1 MEDLIPFLIFLVV
14 VAINVIK
21 FFAKKGKPKKP
32 AQQPGPN
39 PAQAPRFFPRGILQI
54 LEEQVAPKP
63 TDLPE
68 WPEDRERPDYLQEM
82 DEFEQAQAEALEEEQ
97 TAEIIPMPPPIE
109 AGTAGEP
116 EFRPLEKPATVQA
129 PLQTTKS
136 VFSGAQGMRM
146 PCMNPFNHNATPGH
160 TDFSIKGRK
169 HLKQAMLAH
178 FVFSPPRAFDLSFDN
193 TIAKQG

>member
-21 FFAKKGKPKKP
+21 FFAKKGKPKKS
-32 AQQPGPN
+32 AQQPGQTPPKR
-39 PAQAPRFFPRGILQI
+39 PASSLEEFFENIA
-54 LEEQVAPKP
+54 EQVAPKP

-68 WPEDRERPDYLQEM
+68 WPEGRERPDYLQEM

-97 TAEIIPMPPPIE
+97 TAEIIPMPPPIQ
-109 AGTAGEP
+109 ARSAPEP
-116 EFRPLEKPATVQA
+116 EFRPLEKPATVPA
-129 PLQTTKS
+129 KLQTTKS
-136 VFSGAQGMRM
+136 ILSGAQGMRM

-160 TDFSIKGRK
+160 TDFGIKGRK
-169 HLKQAMLAH
+169 RLKQAMLAH
-178 FVFSPPRAFDLSFDN
+178 IVFSPPRAFDLSFDN